1 MVNAL
6 GGDMTAQSK
15 ETKSTQENSDLTSAG
30 NVDQIRDIIF
40 GSQMR
45 DYESR
50 FQRLEERLL
59 SELSSV
65 RKEVNNRV
73 ETLETYMQSE
83 IGALNDRLASERDE
97 RESEDKVLEDEI
109 KKLSKELLRKLA
121 HLDESVAKQNRD
133 LRQQLLDQSKNL
145 SSDIEA
151 TREQLNGAL
160 TRSSDELRNSKTD
173 RVALAELFSEV
184 SLRLKD
190 EFPIPAGK

>member
-1 MVNAL
+1 
-6 GGDMTAQSK
+6 MTAQSK
-15 ETKSTQENSDLTSAG
+15 ETKSTQESPDLTSAG

-59 SELSSV
+59 SELTTV

-73 ETLETYMQSE
+73 EALETYMHSE
-83 IGALNDRLASERDE
+83 IGALNERLSSERDE

-121 HLDESVAKQNRD
+121 HLDESVAKQNSD

-145 SSDIEA
+145 SSDIET
-151 TREQLNGAL
+151 TREQLNDAL

>member
-1 MVNAL
+1 
-6 GGDMTAQSK
+6 MTAQSK
-15 ETKSTQENSDLTSAG
+15 ETKSTQESPELASAG

-59 SELSSV
+59 SELATV

-73 ETLETYMQSE
+73 EALETYMRGE
-83 IGALNDRLASERDE
+83 VDALNERLISERDE
-97 RESEDKVLEDEI
+97 RETETKNIEDEI
-109 KKLSKELLRKLA
+109 KNLSKELLRKISQ
-121 HLDESVAKQNRD
+121 LDESMAKHNRD

-145 SSDIEA
+145 SSDIDA
-151 TREQLNGAL
+151 TREQLSTAL
-160 TRSSDELRNSKTD
+160 TRSSNELRESKTD

>member
-1 MVNAL
+1 
-6 GGDMTAQSK
+6 MTAQSK
-15 ETKSTQENSDLTSAG
+15 ETKKPQDHSDAATAG

-59 SELSSV
+59 SELSTV

-73 ETLETYMQSE
+73 EALETYMRGE
-83 IGALNDRLASERDE
+83 VDALNDRLKSERDE
-97 RESEDKVLEDEI
+97 RETDNKHLEDEI
-109 KKLSKELLRKLA
+109 KNLSKELLRKISQ
-121 HLDESVAKQNRD
+121 LDESMAKHNRD

-145 SSDIEA
+145 SSDIDA
-151 TREQLNGAL
+151 TREQLKAAL
-160 TRSSDELRNSKTD
+160 MRSNDELRESKTD

-190 EFPIPAGK
+190 EFPIPKGK